1 MALNWISTVVALTF
15 FASVV
20 KAIDPGA
27 QNESLNTQVERLA
40 STTAWKK
47 LLHYQ
52 KNSLGG
58 EKSLVDGPGFFFSP
72 QGARDPRAEMLA
84 SIEAFQSTDRKVGM
98 YKLHPQCAFPA
109 RLAFLKKNLSFS
121 YSPVSCPQL
130 DEFIQSFRN
139 PKNISIV
146 FSSAYI
152 QNPAS
157 MFGHTFLK
165 INTDGGTPLKD
176 IGINYAARVADDE
189 NPFAFIYF
197 GVTGGYIGQWSTET
211 YFNKVREYGQGEN
224 RDLWEYEINLTPEE
238 TVQFVYHLWEIE
250 TNGYFYY
257 YFFDENC
264 SYQILAAIEAIK
276 PEWSLLDHHIYFIPG
291 ESLKNLFSRP
301 EIVKSVRLRP
311 SLYRQVGSRYY
322 QLSSQ
327 ERKEFQETLRT
338 LQPRPGLSAHVL
350 ETLMWYMDYLNIK
363 KKEKLSTDETK
374 LHQTILMQRA
384 ALGQQPEFV
393 KESEIP
399 AETRA
404 DLGHDSYTVFL
415 SQGVR
420 ERQDG
425 FGAAAITKLRWR
437 SSYHDVMNR
446 DSGYKKNAQIE
457 FPSLELMY
465 DSDLQKAR
473 VESASF
479 LNIMSLPPLNFL
491 SWAPAW
497 KVDFGLNTV
506 RDYGCLTCRHL
517 YADLGIGGAIEPQFE
532 GSLMLYGLLTFKNEF
547 YRQLDQGHRYGPG
560 FETGLFFNYHDKMK
574 WRLSY
579 SQYYLMSEINT
590 PSTMIQTGWMQWSYY
605 FRRNSELRLTS
616 KVILPRHWSQMNEWS
631 NDLAFVYFFK

>member
-1 MALNWISTVVALTF
+1 MAFPCFLTFVALTF
-15 FASVV
+15 FGSVAFSAEPAPQTEASH
-20 KAIDPGA
+20 
-27 QNESLNTQVERLA
+27 SRLA
-40 STTAWKK
+40 NLASSTAWKK

-52 KNSLGG
+52 KNSWGG
-58 EKSLVDGPGFFFSP
+58 EKSLVDGPGFFFSL
-72 QGARDPRAEMLA
+72 QGARDPLAEMQA
-84 SIEAFQSTDRKVGM
+84 SIEAFRSTDRKVGI

-109 RLAFLKKNLSFS
+109 RLAFLKKNLALTFS
-121 YSPVSCPQL
+121 AVACPQL

-197 GVTGGYIGQWSTET
+197 GVTGGYTGQWSTES

-224 RDLWEYEINLTPEE
+224 RDLWEYEIDLTPEE

-291 ESLKNLFSRP
+291 ESLKNLFTQSG
-301 EIVKSVRLRP
+301 IVKSVRLRP
-311 SLYRQVGSRYY
+311 SHYRQVGSRYY

-327 ERKEFQETLRT
+327 ERKDFQDTLRT
-338 LQPRPGLSAHVL
+338 LQPRPGLSVHVL

-363 KKEKLSTDETK
+363 KKEKLTPDEKK
-374 LHQTILMQRA
+374 LHQNLLIQRA

-404 DLGHDSYTVFL
+404 DLGHDSYAISL

-425 FGAAAITKLRWR
+425 SGAAAITKLRWR

-457 FPSLELMY
+457 FPSLEFMY

-473 VESASF
+473 IESATF

-497 KVDFGLNTV
+497 KVDFGLNTA

-517 YADLGIGGAIEPQFE
+517 FADLGIGGAVEPQFE
-532 GSLMLYGLLTFKNEF
+532 GPLMLYGLLTFKNEF
-547 YRQLDQGHRYGPG
+547 YRQLDQGHRFGPG
-560 FETGLFFNYHDKMK
+560 FETGLFLNLYDKMK

-579 SQYYLMSEINT
+579 SQYYLISEIST
-590 PSTMIQTGWMQWSYY
+590 PSTMIQAGWMQWSYY
-605 FRRNSELRLTS
+605 LGRNSELRFTS

-631 NDLAFVYFFK
+631 NDLALIYFFK